1 MSTATH
7 QVTRSKEGII
17 VMELEQKVIE
27 AIYDGRALWRGEP
40 INLEPG
46 SRVSRLSKI
55 TDKAN

>member
-1 MSTATH
+1 
-7 QVTRSKEGII
+7 
-17 VMELEQKVIE
+17 MELEQKVIE